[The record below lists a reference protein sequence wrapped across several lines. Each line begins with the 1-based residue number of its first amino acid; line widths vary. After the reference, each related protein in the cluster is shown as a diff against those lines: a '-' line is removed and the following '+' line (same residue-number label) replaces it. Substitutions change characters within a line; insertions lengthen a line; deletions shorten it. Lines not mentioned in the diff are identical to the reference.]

1 MAILLL
7 STRQLINTHFSALR
21 EKLNKPLPSYN
32 FCDFQRVASIYVLLL
47 LAMSAVRFAFIGL
60 LPCHW
65 LPAIIVSA
73 DNDRA
78 ARMADANRRVGLESG
93 FDRAWLISDNC

>member
-1 MAILLL
+1 MDIFLL

-21 EKLNKPLPSYN
+21 ENLNKLLPSDN
-32 FCDFQRVASIYVLLL
+32 FSDFQQVASIYVLLL
-47 LAMSAVRFAFIGL
+47 LAMSAVRLAFIGL

-73 DNDRA
+73 DYDRA
-78 ARMADANRRVGLESG
+78 DRMADANRRVGLERGSIEN
-93 FDRAWLISDNC
+93 D